1 MGVFPLAD
9 TMSFVSNPPL
19 SCGGNTRAP
28 FNGRT
33 DEVWWHPHPRTN
45 PRRNAAAA
53 HSPIH
58 YLARSHAI
66 TRCPG
71 TDTSSRVTRAGRY
84 IRRDG
89 TVRIPD
95 WTDGSA
101 AERGPP
107 VRHLPHAGTP

>member
-19 SCGGNTRAP
+19 SCGGNPRAP

-45 PRRNAAAA
+45 PRRHAAAA

-84 IRRDG
+84 IRCYA
-89 TVRIPD
+89 TVRMPD

-107 VRHLPHAGTP
+107 VRHLPHAGTL